1 MHTGTDGRFVRL
13 GHPGCQLSAPAV
25 KLQTAHDTE
34 QIDSTDHHICLMQ
47 PLKDSGTHFTAI
59 HSAKNYFFYRS
70 VKFDLR
76 THFK

>member
-25 KLQTAHDTE
+25 KLQTAHDT
-34 QIDSTDHHICLMQ
+34 DSRLIAQTTISLTQ

>member
-34 QIDSTDHHICLMQ
+34 SRLIAQTTI
-47 PLKDSGTHFTAI
+47 
-59 HSAKNYFFYRS
+59 S
-70 VKFDLR
+70 V
-76 THFK
+76 